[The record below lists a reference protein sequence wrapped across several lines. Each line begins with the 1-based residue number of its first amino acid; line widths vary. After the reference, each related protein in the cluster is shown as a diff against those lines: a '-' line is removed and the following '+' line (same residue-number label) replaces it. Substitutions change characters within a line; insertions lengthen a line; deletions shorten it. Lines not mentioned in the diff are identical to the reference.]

1 MYMVIALVLAAS
13 LPQAAP
19 PQPSAGDPADDVKQA
34 RRLAANGSHD
44 EALALYR
51 RAIDAQ
57 PSSFEAHLGAGLV
70 LDLKGQFPE
79 ARTHLSRALELA
91 PPDAKAQVM
100 NALAVSY
107 AFEGNAKESA
117 SFYQKVFDGQM
128 AESNFAAAAG
138 TANALGRVYLETG
151 DVANARRW
159 YQTGYESARR
169 QPDVGADQL
178 AIWEFRWLHAQ
189 ARISA
194 RAGEVDDSRQQVAAA
209 RALLDRTP
217 ALKDETASWHYLAGY
232 VELYARNYPKAIE
245 LLQGAS
251 QEDPFVLSLLARAY
265 EGAGNADRARETWAL
280 VLKANGHNL
289 QNAFARPAAIQKVR

>member
-1 MYMVIALVLAAS
+1 M
-13 LPQAAP
+13 
-19 PQPSAGDPADDVKQA
+19 KQA
-34 RRLAANGSHD
+34 RRLVANGSHD
-44 EALALYR
+44 EALALYQK
-51 RAIDAQ
+51 AIEAQ

-70 LDLKGQFPE
+70 LDLKLQFAD
-79 ARTHLSRALELA
+79 ARTHLSKALELA
-91 PPDAKAQVM
+91 PDEAKPQVM

-107 AFEGNAKESA
+107 AFEGNAKEAA

-128 AESNFAAAAG
+128 AESNFGAAAG

-169 QPDVGADQL
+169 QPDVSADQL

-194 RAGEVDDSRQQVAAA
+194 RAGQVDDSRQQVSAA

-217 ALKDETASWHYLAGY
+217 ALKDETPSWHYLAGY
-232 VELYARNYPKAIE
+232 VELYAKNYAKAIE
-245 LLQGAS
+245 LLQAAD

-265 EGAGNADRARETWAL
+265 EGAGNADRARNTWAL
-280 VLKANGHNL
+280 VLKANGHSL
-289 QNAFARPAAIQKVR
+289 QNAFARPMAMQKAR

>member
-19 PQPSAGDPADDVKQA
+19 PQRAAGDPADDVKQA

-51 RAIDAQ
+51 KAIDAQ

-107 AFEGNAKESA
+107 AFEANAKEAA

-128 AESNFAAAAG
+128 AESNFAAAAA

-151 DVANARRW
+151 DVAN
-159 YQTGYESARR
+159 ARR

-194 RAGEVDDSRQQVAAA
+194 RAGQVDDSRQQVAAA
-209 RALLDRTP
+209 RALLDRTA

-289 QNAFARPAAIQKVR
+289 QNAFARPAAMQKIR